1 MMWIM
6 SIAFSH
12 GNRCLQWP
20 IHWHSASNSSLPIIH
35 TDTKFLFQK
44 HYFHHCTY
52 MLKTSHYFL
61 TYGIKVTFLNPVF
74 KACET
79 VYTCVLLLFLI
90 LLINYLLV
98 SYSLDIHCSVQDS
111 TMYSWKIALKNLS
124 FSFLNLLIQLA

>member
-1 MMWIM
+1 MGTDVCNDLFTGI
-6 SIAFSH
+6 
-12 GNRCLQWP
+12 LLL
-20 IHWHSASNSSLPIIH
+20 IHLYQSFIQTPSFFFKNIIF
-35 TDTKFLFQK
+35 TI
-44 HYFHHCTY
+44 CTY

-111 TMYSWKIALKNLS
+111 TMYS
-124 FSFLNLLIQLA
+124 